1 MDLVHMS
8 RSMAAHPS
16 DRHKQHSKAH
26 KGMRHGMGVRVA
38 MGSPGSA
45 EGDGKD
51 HVELQV
57 LWRWEKN
64 SAE

>member
-1 MDLVHMS
+1 MS

-57 LWRWEKN
+57 L
-64 SAE
+64 